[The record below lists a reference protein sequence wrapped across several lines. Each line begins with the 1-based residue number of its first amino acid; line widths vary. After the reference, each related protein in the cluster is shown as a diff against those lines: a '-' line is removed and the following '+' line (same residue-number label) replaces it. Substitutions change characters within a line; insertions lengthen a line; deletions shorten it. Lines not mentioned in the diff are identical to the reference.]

1 MGSVAAE
8 IGVDGLES
16 ANEIEDIF
24 TIHGT
29 PCGLAEVGTTT
40 KGARLID
47 EALLGLGLEE
57 RAGTVGGFGQRF
69 AACGTEA
76 LGREESFT
84 AGEVGGTAGEFELA
98 AFGTAKAVALN
109 GPLGEVGIDG
119 ATRGEGGFQVD

>member
-1 MGSVAAE
+1 MGSIATE

-47 EALLGLGLEE
+47 EALLGLGLEKG
-57 RAGTVGGFGQRF
+57 AGTVGGFGQ
-69 AACGTEA
+69 
-76 LGREESFT
+76 SFST
-84 AGEVGGTAGEFELA
+84 
-98 AFGTAKAVALN
+98 
-109 GPLGEVGIDG
+109 
-119 ATRGEGGFQVD
+119 